1 MRAVAIPG
9 RWIWR
14 LSGLTTTAAL
24 VVAGSH
30 LITSAGQAEH
40 AQPQATVIRTVT
52 VPEPVISLTVQ
63 SYGAPVQVTG
73 APVRHVQITET
84 LMYDSLAGN
93 LSAVPQPASAVP
105 QPASAVP
112 QPASGVPKPAS
123 AVPQPASGVP
133 KPASA
138 VPQPASAG
146 PLSAS
151 PSAPAVPGGPLS
163 GAPAVVQSVSG
174 GRLSVGDPACA
185 NSDCSVSFAV
195 TVPSDV
201 TATVSTE
208 GGSVSVSG
216 IAGANLDSG
225 GGPVSAGRI
234 GGPLTVVTGGGS
246 LQLGGLAGPLSADTG
261 GGPLTA
267 QGVTSATATVTTD
280 GGNASLAFAA
290 APDTVTVSTDG
301 GDVQL
306 AVPGGPYALIADS
319 DEGPQPSVGIATD
332 AQAHRSITVSSGG
345 GALLITPAV

>member
-1 MRAVAIPG
+1 MRAVDTPG

-30 LITSAGQAEH
+30 LITSAGQPEH
-40 AQPQATVIRTVT
+40 AQPQTTVTRTVT
-52 VPEPVISLTVQ
+52 LQEPVTSLTVQ

-73 APVRHVQITET
+73 APVRRVQITET
-84 LMYDSLAGN
+84 LMYDSQAGN
-93 LSAVPQPASAVP
+93 LSAVPQPTASP
-105 QPASAVP
+105 I
-112 QPASGVPKPAS
+112 
-123 AVPQPASGVP
+123 
-133 KPASA
+133 
-138 VPQPASAG
+138 
-146 PLSAS
+146 SAS
-151 PSAPAVPGGPLS
+151 PSALSGPSAPSAPSAPGGPLS
-163 GAPAVVQSVSG
+163 GAPAVVQSLSG

-185 NSDCSVSFAV
+185 DSDCSVSFSV

-201 TATVSTE
+201 TAIVSTE

-216 IAGANLDSG
+216 IAGANLDSE
-225 GGPVSAGRI
+225 GGPVNAGRI

-267 QGVTSATATVTTD
+267 QAVTSATATVTTD

-301 GDVQL
+301 GDAQL
-306 AVPGGPYALIADS
+306 AVPGGPYALTADS
-319 DEGPQPSVGIATD
+319 DGGPQPSVGIATD
-332 AQAHRSITVSSGG
+332 PQAHRSITVSSGG
-345 GALLITPAV
+345 GALQITPAP

>member
-123 AVPQPASGVP
+123 AVPQPAS
-133 KPASA
+133 
-138 VPQPASAG
+138 AG

-151 PSAPAVPGGPLS
+151 PSAPSVPGGPLS

-261 GGPLTA
+261 SGPLTA
-267 QGVTSATATVTTD
+267 QGLTSATATVTTG

-301 GDVQL
+301 GDAQL
-306 AVPGGPYALIADS
+306 AVPGGPYALTADS
-319 DEGPQPSVGIATD
+319 DGGPQPSWVGIATD
-332 AQAHRSITVSSGG
+332 PQAHRSITVSSGG
-345 GALLITPAV
+345 GALQITPAA